1 MLDVIC
7 LGELLIDFCST
18 KADISLEDAPAFA
31 KAPGGAPAN
40 VAVGVAKLGRRA
52 GFIGKVGHDPFG
64 HFLAHTLEREGVDT
78 SFLAFA
84 ENVRTTLSFVA
95 VHSSG
100 IRDCFFYRNP
110 GADQMLEPDDIA
122 ETYVK
127 AAKLFHF
134 GSISMIDPR
143 PKEATLK
150 ALETAS
156 SNGLLISYDPN
167 LRMSLWPSEG
177 QAFDTI
183 WEGFSHADFAK
194 VSEEEWEFITGTK
207 DFDIGAGKIMASGVK
222 LLVISQG
229 ERGATFCHR
238 AGSQHVP
245 GYEIELV
252 EATGSG
258 DGFVASILVDLVTR
272 VDEGVQIEQLEAG
285 DLSGIIKRANA
296 VGALTAT
303 RYGAIPGLP
312 TAQELEEFLLG
323 RGE

>member
-18 KADISLEDAPAFA
+18 EADVSLEGAPAFA

-40 VAVGVAKLGRRA
+40 VAVGVAKLGRRS
-52 GFIGKVGHDPFG
+52 GFIGKVGQDPFG
-64 HFLAHTLEREGVDT
+64 QFLAHTLAGEQVDT

-84 ENVRTTLSFVA
+84 KDVRTTLSFVA

-100 IRDCFFYRNP
+100 RRDCFFYRNP
-110 GADQMLEPDDIA
+110 GADQMLDPDDID
-122 ETYVK
+122 ETYLK
-127 AAKLFHF
+127 TAKLFHF
-134 GSISMIDPR
+134 GSISMIDPK

-150 ALETAS
+150 AVHIAS
-156 SNGLLISYDPN
+156 SNGLLVSYDPN
-167 LRMSLWPSEG
+167 LRMSLWPNER
-177 QAFDTI
+177 QAFETI
-183 WEGFSHADFAK
+183 WEGFPHADFAK
-194 VSEEEWEFITGTK
+194 VSEEEWEFITGTR
-207 DFDIGAGKIMASGVK
+207 DLYAGAKKIMAKGVK

-229 ERGATFCHR
+229 EHGATFYHR
-238 AGSQHVP
+238 AGSRHVP

-258 DGFVASILVDLVTR
+258 DGFVASILVDLVAQI
-272 VDEGVQIEQLEAG
+272 DNGVQIDQLDAD
-285 DLSGIIKRANA
+285 DLFDIIRRANA

-312 TAQELEEFLLG
+312 TIQELEEFL
-323 RGE
+323 RQHR